1 MNLVTFSGPPSSGKT
16 AVILKTIEAIQQRDL
31 KVGVVKFDCLYTND
45 DELYRKA
52 GIPVKKGLSGSLCPD
67 HYFVSNIEEV
77 VQWGK
82 EKDLDLLITES
93 AGLCN
98 RCSPYIK
105 DIKAICVIDNLSGI
119 NTPKKIGPM
128 LKTADIV
135 VITKGDIVS
144 QAEREV
150 FASRV
155 STVNPEAMVMNV
167 NGLTGQGAF
176 EFSTLLY
183 DEEDNIET
191 VTGKKL
197 RFSMPSAMCSYC
209 LGETRIGSEH
219 QLGNVRK
226 IELGDE

>member
-16 AVILKTIEAIQQRDL
+16 AVILKTIEAIQQRGL
-31 KVGVVKFDCLYTND
+31 KVGVVKFDCLYTDD
-45 DELYRKA
+45 DELYAKA
-52 GIPVKKGLSGSLCPD
+52 GVPVKKGLSGSLCPD

-82 EKDLDLLITES
+82 ERDLDLLITES

-155 STVNPEAMVMNV
+155 STVNPDAMVMNV

-183 DEEDNIET
+183 DEEDHIET

-197 RFSMPSAMCSYC
+197 RFSMPAAMCSYC
-209 LGETRIGSEH
+209 LGETRIGKEH